1 MTDDDDDDGDST
13 VVAAKG
19 RLYPIPT
26 HIVFCCLNPKSSI
39 RYQDHRDVSSRSVH
53 PAHRIYK
60 SALHPSVPILSI
72 GAPAYQHSPSTSES

>member
-1 MTDDDDDDGDST
+1 MTDDDGDSI
-13 VVAAKG
+13 VVVAKG
-19 RLYPIPT
+19 RLYLIPT
-26 HIVFCCLNPKSSI
+26 HIVFCIYFNTKSSI

>member
-1 MTDDDDDDGDST
+1 MTDDDGDSI
-13 VVAAKG
+13 VVVAKG
-19 RLYPIPT
+19 RLYLILT
-26 HIVFCCLNPKSSI
+26 HVVFCYLNTKSFI
-39 RYQDHRDVSSRSVH
+39 RYQDHQDVSSRSVH